1 MGGCSHGLVGL
12 KWLSGAG
19 MMAQQV
25 KVFAYKVYEL
35 RSVVRTHVVE
45 GKTDSYKFSDL
56 HICALLPC
64 PINKFKIK
72 ATQ

>member
-1 MGGCSHGLVGL
+1 
-12 KWLSGAG
+12 

-35 RSVVRTHVVE
+35 RSVIRTHVVE

-56 HICALLPC
+56 HIRAVLPC